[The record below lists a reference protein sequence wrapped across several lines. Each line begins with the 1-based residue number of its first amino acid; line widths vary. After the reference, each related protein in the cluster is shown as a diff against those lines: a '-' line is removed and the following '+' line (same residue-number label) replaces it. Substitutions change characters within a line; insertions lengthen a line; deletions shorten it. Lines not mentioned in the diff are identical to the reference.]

1 MKKQPKSVRRII
13 NAFLEMRASRPLEKI
28 MVTEL
33 CEKADINKSTFYAYY
48 RDIYDLSEKLENE
61 IIERILTSLPSPE
74 LIVSDPS
81 LFARHLMNAFQAN
94 SSLISIIFSDSRTSA
109 LPERIDHALR
119 EYTRDLLS
127 VKVYIVDP
135 FNFRLKA
142 RQPLDRTADCDRRVG
157 GDRYGVL
164 TLWYSARQY

>member
-119 EYTRDLLS
+119 ELFYSLKPELRG
-127 VKVYIVDP
+127 DP
-135 FNFRLKA
+135 K
-142 RQPLDRTADCDRRVG
+142 TE
-157 GDRYGVL
+157 L
-164 TLWYSARQY
+164 TLTYKIYGAYYAFFKNDSRESDKIDIINRLSSTLP